1 MTMLDLTQTSGP
13 LIGLVVFVI
22 LLALR
27 CGLLWVGLSA
37 VVASLVANDPF
48 GIVER
53 LSYVLGIDS
62 QDFVARLA
70 QVLAN

>member
-1 MTMLDLTQTSGP
+1 MLDLTQTSGP
-13 LIGLVVFVI
+13 LIGLAVFVI

-53 LSYVLGIDS
+53 LSYVFGIDS